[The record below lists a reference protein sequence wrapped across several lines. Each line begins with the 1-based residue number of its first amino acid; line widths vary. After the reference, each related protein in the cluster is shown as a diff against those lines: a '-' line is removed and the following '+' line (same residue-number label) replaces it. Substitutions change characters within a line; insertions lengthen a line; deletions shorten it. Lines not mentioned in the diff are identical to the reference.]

1 MDPFD
6 MAWQLL
12 RKAASIE
19 GPVDPRRPGMS
30 PGMSGTT
37 GRMQDM
43 EEDFP
48 PEAYEQLNQ
57 ALEEE
62 ARLRNMP
69 TDQSELPP
77 PPSPKDTMR
86 QMPPRTGDLRGFPPH
101 MIEAI
106 ERAVANSPEMRE
118 KYEAQRSAGGGRPPQ
133 GTSVQNPDDVL
144 RSMSPID
151 LAMDAL
157 QKRTPRSYR
166 GEGGEQFAEHAM
178 TAGADTPEDIPQEEY
193 QEYLDN
199 MAAMNMDADAPE
211 YNYEYDSGYFTGG
224 GELESMVGHKEAN
237 RRLKER
243 GLPYNLPTR
252 EAIDDPGRPSDIP
265 VDDPARH
272 HQLDVGRQEALAE
285 GVDMQQTRTPPAD
298 AIRRTRNDA
307 EIPKNPFQE
316 AYPYSSRLRPGEPP
330 QGQGPREPS
339 L

>member
-1 MDPFD
+1 

-157 QKRTPRSYR
+157 QKKTPRSYR
-166 GEGGEQFAEHAM
+166 GERGYEQFAPHAI
-178 TAGADTPEDIPQEEY
+178 TSGADISTDNSQDEY
-193 QEYLDN
+193 QD
-199 MAAMNMDADAPE
+199 MMDDISDE
-211 YNYEYDSGYFTGG
+211 
-224 GELESMVGHKEAN
+224 EAQDFRN
-237 RRLKER
+237 PSDLR
-243 GLPYNLPTR
+243 Y
-252 EAIDDPGRPSDIP
+252 PSDIP
-265 VDDPARH
+265 VDADNFGTLSQEFDHLGSDPTGRHNVIDMARRAG
-272 HQLDVGRQEALAE
+272 LEE
-285 GVDMQQTRTPPAD
+285 GANMQQTPTPRIASLPPEGISD
-298 AIRRTRNDA
+298 FDIRK
-307 EIPKNPFQE
+307 PKNPFQE
-316 AYPYSSRLRPGEPP
+316 NYPHSSRIRSPPEPP

>member
-12 RKAASIE
+12 KEVGVE
-19 GPVDPRRPGMS
+19 GPADPHRLGEFRDTRTQMHPSDDDGL
-30 PGMSGTT
+30 
-37 GRMQDM
+37 
-43 EEDFP
+43 P

-77 PPSPKDTMR
+77 PPSPKGTMR

-157 QKRTPRSYR
+157 QKKTPRSHIGSAANRDAYEALLESIE
-166 GEGGEQFAEHAM
+166 GEGGNR
-178 TAGADTPEDIPQEEY
+178 GADPEYDWKTEGEY
-193 QEYLDN
+193 QDMMDGISDEEAERL
-199 MAAMNMDADAPE
+199 AAEA
-211 YNYEYDSGYFTGG
+211 SGYDNKDLF
-224 GELESMVGHKEAN
+224 
-237 RRLKER
+237 
-243 GLPYNLPTR
+243 YPT
-252 EAIDDPGRPSDIP
+252 DIP
-265 VDDPARH
+265 VNDPMPHHELGMEHEAARAAGMEEPEIDEGEDLDDEDEWSAPGRGAVGGDAFQHRTFGLQDPA
-272 HQLDVGRQEALAE
+272 
-285 GVDMQQTRTPPAD
+285 
-298 AIRRTRNDA
+298 
-307 EIPKNPFQE
+307 
-316 AYPYSSRLRPGEPP
+316 SRG
-330 QGQGPREPS
+330 PS

>member
-1 MDPFD
+1 MDPFE

-12 RKAASIE
+12 KEVGIE
-19 GPVDPRRPGMS
+19 GPADPHRPGMS
-30 PGMSGTT
+30 PGINPMT
-37 GRMQDM
+37 GLPHEAH
-43 EEDFP
+43 EEHVN
-48 PEAYEQLNQ
+48 EQLNQ

-178 TAGADTPEDIPQEEY
+178 TEGADTPSLMSQDDWQENLDIMADGNEHEDDINTPSEIP
-193 QEYLDN
+193 
-199 MAAMNMDADAPE
+199 
-211 YNYEYDSGYFTGG
+211 
-224 GELESMVGHKEAN
+224 
-237 RRLKER
+237 
-243 GLPYNLPTR
+243 
-252 EAIDDPGRPSDIP
+252 I
-265 VDDPARH
+265 DDPARH
-272 HQLDVGRQEALAE
+272 HQLDVGRQEAMRE
-285 GVDMQQTRTPPAD
+285 GIDVPTSDELTPMERFEFEQRQLRDRPQSPA
-298 AIRRTRNDA
+298 T
-307 EIPKNPFQE
+307 NPFKM
-316 AYPYSSRLRPGEPP
+316 G
-330 QGQGPREPS
+330 PS

>member
-12 RKAASIE
+12 KEVGIE
-19 GPVDPRRPGMS
+19 GPVDPRRPGMG
-30 PGMSGTT
+30 PGMSAST

-77 PPSPKDTMR
+77 PPGPKDTMR
-86 QMPPRTGDLRGFPPH
+86 IMPPRSDDFSGLPPN
-101 MIEAI
+101 MQDYA
-106 ERAVANSPEMRE
+106 R
-118 KYEAQRSAGGGRPPQ
+118 QLSARRGRPPQ
-133 GTSVQNPDDVL
+133 GTSAQNPDDVL

-166 GEGGEQFAEHAM
+166 GEPGYKQFAEHAM
-178 TAGADTPEDIPQEEY
+178 TEGADTPPQMSQDDWQENLDIMADGNEHEDDI
-193 QEYLDN
+193 N
-199 MAAMNMDADAPE
+199 
-211 YNYEYDSGYFTGG
+211 T
-224 GELESMVGHKEAN
+224 
-237 RRLKER
+237 
-243 GLPYNLPTR
+243 
-252 EAIDDPGRPSDIP
+252 PSEIP
-265 VDDPARH
+265 VEDPARH
-272 HQLDVGRQEALAE
+272 HQLDVGRQEAMRRGINVPVSDDPTPMERFELERRRRDE
-285 GVDMQQTRTPPAD
+285 GRLQSPA
-298 AIRRTRNDA
+298 T
-307 EIPKNPFQE
+307 NPFKM
-316 AYPYSSRLRPGEPP
+316 G
-330 QGQGPREPS
+330 PS